1 MGISAYYY
9 YYYLKKNKK
18 QWVYIFLDQ
27 SQTHGLLFIP
37 EYTRPYTHKLG
48 EQKATDNGQRVK
60 EKPTYRD

>member
-1 MGISAYYY
+1 M
-9 YYYLKKNKK
+9 
-18 QWVYIFLDQ
+18 YIFLDQ

>member
-1 MGISAYYY
+1 M
-9 YYYLKKNKK
+9 
-18 QWVYIFLDQ
+18 YIFLDQ

-37 EYTRPYTHKLG
+37 EYTRPYTHTLG